1 MQFTNCNKWV
11 IVNNQMIAVIDK
23 WKNNKNI
30 LLRIK
35 IVVDDD
41 IKYYLID
48 DTNERDAKC
57 IEFTEEALDQ
67 FIKHTL

>member
-1 MQFTNCNKWV
+1 MF
-11 IVNNQMIAVIDK
+11 AVIDK

-48 DTNERDAKC
+48 DTNERDSKC
-57 IEFTEEALDQ
+57 IEFTEEALER

>member
-1 MQFTNCNKWV
+1 MF
-11 IVNNQMIAVIDK
+11 AVIDK

-48 DTNERDAKC
+48 DTNEIDSKC
-57 IEFTEEALDQ
+57 IEFTEEALER